1 MENRRWWRGLQARI
15 TIAYAVG
22 ALLLSTVVAVTS
34 FTIAQSNL
42 LASTKTSAQE
52 QFRQNARIVRDDL
65 EAIALQGAED
75 EGAEYA
81 ELIEEIV
88 LGDSFKLLYPPESSS
103 AVGRVPGDR
112 EPIALES
119 AVVQLKV
126 ADIVY
131 ELPASSQP
139 DEPANS
145 EAGNTLYAMGVSFD
159 GLSASYYEVVSLQE
173 LEQTLTDLR
182 RILFATAVAASLAG
196 AALGYY
202 SARRALAP
210 VNRIS
215 NAAQAI
221 AEGDFGTRLD
231 LSIDPDLAVLSQS
244 FNEMVDA
251 LQARIQRDERFTSD
265 VSHELRSPLMTLTAS
280 LEVLERRK
288 GSLPEVA
295 QRAVGLLR
303 DDLNRF
309 EHLVEDLLEI
319 SRMDAGAAHLDLSHF
334 GLAEFLINVIAQSR
348 SPEIELITPDGDEEV
363 WITAD
368 KRRLAQVITNLVDNA
383 SKYAGGATAIRF
395 RQVGDNVLIM
405 VEDEG
410 PGVSPEDR
418 ERIFDRFSRAGADA
432 GRRSGDSGVGLGLSL
447 VSEHVRLHSGR
458 VWVTERTD
466 GKSGARFV
474 VEMPV
479 GEYNEDLEE
488 MAL

>member
-22 ALLLSTVVAVTS
+22 ALLLSTVVAVVS
-34 FTIAQSNL
+34 FTIAQNNL
-42 LASTKTSAQE
+42 LDSAKSTAE
-52 QFRQNARIVRDDL
+52 ERFRQNARIVRDEL
-65 EAIALQGAED
+65 EAVQQQGAED
-75 EGAEYA
+75 EAERYLT
-81 ELIEEIV
+81 LIEATV
-88 LGDSFKLLYPPESSS
+88 LRGDSFPLLYPPGQ
-103 AVGRVPGDR
+103 ANPVGRVPGDR
-112 EPIALES
+112 EPDALRA
-119 AVVQLKV
+119 AVVQFNV
-126 ADIVY
+126 ADDVY
-131 ELPASSQP
+131 QLPESSQQ
-139 DEPANS
+139 EESGATVY
-145 EAGNTLYAMGVSFD
+145 GIGVQFE
-159 GLSASYYEVVSLQE
+159 GLDASYYEVLSLE
-173 LEQTLTDLR
+173 GLEQTLTDLR

-215 NAAQAI
+215 KAAQAI

-334 GLAEFLINVIAQSR
+334 SLAEFLVNVIAQSR
-348 SPEIELITPDGDEEV
+348 SPEIELISPDGEGDL
-363 WITAD
+363 WMTAD

-383 SKYAGGATAIRF
+383 AKYAGGATAIRF

-410 PGVSPEDR
+410 PGVPADDR
-418 ERIFDRFSRAGADA
+418 DRIFDRFSRAGSDA

-447 VSEHVRLHSGR
+447 VSEHVNLHSGR

-479 GEYNEDLEE
+479 GEYEGDLEE
-488 MAL
+488 MAV